1 MIIEKLYLIATG
13 DTGDVR
19 EVKITSEAK
28 ALVKGLL
35 CEIEGKRATFY
46 DLIKPL
52 SEAIGVE
59 LRLGSVQSK
68 LDEATRE
75 QIKLKAEDYAKRHDK
90 RSVKGAIALLVGL
103 SVLT

>member
-13 DTGDVR
+13 DTGNAR
-19 EVKITSEAK
+19 EVKVTPEAK
-28 ALVKGLL
+28 TLVKDLL
-35 CEIEGKRATFY
+35 GEIEGKRATFY

-59 LRLGSVQSK
+59 LRLGSVQSR

-75 QIKLKAEDYAKRHDK
+75 QIKLKAEDYAKRHGK
-90 RSVKGAIALLVGL
+90 CSVKGAIALLVGL

>member
-28 ALVKGLL
+28 ALVEDVLD
-35 CEIEGKRATFY
+35 EIEGKRATFY

-68 LDEATRE
+68 LDEATCER
-75 QIKLKAEDYAKRHDK
+75 IKSKAEDYSKSHSK
-90 RSVKGAIALLVGL
+90 RSIKGAIALLVGL
-103 SVLT
+103 SMLA